1 MAYLHGLEEQPGPL
15 DEMMFML
22 TLLRESPRK
31 VPKLVMAVVSAQ
43 LAEDEAD
50 PRLGLLDIG
59 HLQAPMLLPRI
70 RPPRQLSNDG
80 TRMKRQPHEQTAWT
94 PPSLIAGSWC
104 SGAWRSV
111 A

>member
-1 MAYLHGLEEQPGPL
+1 MAYPHGLEEQPGPL

-22 TLLRESPRK
+22 TLMRESPRK

-59 HLQAPMLLPRI
+59 IFRLRCFCRAYAP
-70 RPPRQLSNDG
+70 
-80 TRMKRQPHEQTAWT
+80 TAAIQRRDQDET
-94 PPSLIAGSWC
+94 PTA
-104 SGAWRSV
+104 
-111 A
+111 